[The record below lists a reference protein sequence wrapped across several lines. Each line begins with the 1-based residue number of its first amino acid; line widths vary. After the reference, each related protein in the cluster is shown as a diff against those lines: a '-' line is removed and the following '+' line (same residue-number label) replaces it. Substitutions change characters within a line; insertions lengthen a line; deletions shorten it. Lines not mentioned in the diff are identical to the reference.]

1 MNSSVYSGTISTT
14 SSMTAFGAA
23 RHSSPTGEYY
33 CEIRCVN
40 HRFLD
45 INLRLPEELRA
56 HEANF
61 RELISSS
68 LSRGRIDFSLKR
80 EETSDDGIDIEINN
94 AALETLFQSAATV
107 AAKNPEITP
116 LTMSEVLRWPGVMQS
131 PEIDAEQVKQ
141 DALISMQK
149 GLSAAQEAR
158 LSEGGKLQS
167 LIEKRIA
174 EMREIVAAVQT
185 RMPELQDQY
194 RARLE
199 AKLTSVKENMEE
211 NRLEQ
216 EMVLFLNKT
225 DVMEELDRLNVHFDE
240 VESTLKQNQAKGR
253 RLDFLMQ
260 ELNREANTL
269 GSKSQDAQ
277 LTQQSV
283 ELKVLI
289 EQMREQV
296 QNIE

>member
-1 MNSSVYSGTISTT
+1 MNTT

-23 RHSSPTGEYY
+23 KHSSSTGEYY

-45 INLRLPEELRA
+45 TNFRLPEELRA
-56 HEANF
+56 YEAKF
-61 RELISSS
+61 RELISQSI
-68 LSRGRIDFSLKR
+68 SRGRVDCSIKR
-80 EETSDDGIDIEINN
+80 EENFDTSMQAEISESALQALFKSAETVSALKEDI
-94 AALETLFQSAATV
+94 A
-107 AAKNPEITP
+107 P
-116 LTMSEVLRWPGVMQS
+116 LSMSEVLRWPGVMQA
-131 PEIDAEQVKQ
+131 PELDAEMIQQ
-141 DALISMQK
+141 DALLALEQGI
-149 GLSAAQEAR
+149 EAVQQAR
-158 LSEGGKLQS
+158 KNEGDKLHN
-167 LIEKRIA
+167 LIDKRIT
-174 EMREIVAAVQT
+174 EMRQIVSDIQT
-185 RMPELQDQY
+185 RSPELQEQY
-194 RARLE
+194 RNRLDE
-199 AKLTSVKENMEE
+199 KLAAVKEGMEE
-211 NRLEQ
+211 SRLEQ

-240 VESTLKQNQAKGR
+240 VIATLAENQPKGR